1 MFRKKRAVQADY
13 EKENWKPILK
23 CSICSGEQVA
33 GFKNLHTGEFREE
46 TLICNEEELRAFM
59 HKYGIVDIAKE
70 Y

>member
-1 MFRKKRAVQADY
+1 MFRKKRAVQTDY

-59 HKYGIVDIAKE
+59 HKYGIADIAKE